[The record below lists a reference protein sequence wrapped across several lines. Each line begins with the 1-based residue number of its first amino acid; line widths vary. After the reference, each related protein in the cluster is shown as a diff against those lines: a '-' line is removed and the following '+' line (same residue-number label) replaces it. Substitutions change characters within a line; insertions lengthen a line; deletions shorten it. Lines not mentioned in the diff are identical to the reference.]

1 MSCRQTPNR
10 YDWKRLFRSCLGQ
23 VLLIM
28 SSLSLWGCFRA
39 SQVSDNIDG
48 VAQSKIRPIE
58 VNADL
63 AARIGQEALDKIG
76 YDQIIRLADKAGF
89 VEQRVNVN
97 VELASNGSVVAA
109 GVARVFSRYAFAA
122 ALTSQADSPLPG
134 PADIAAVGVL
144 VIGLVD
150 AGLLDGHLI
159 KSIGKLIGAAGE
171 ATLPTTV
178 TRDVPDDLSDCR
190 HSSTVQTAHPGQWSP
205 YEVCDRQYEKDRTAC
220 QRVCT
225 AACWASAAERLAYCN
240 RTKGVVGSPSLR
252 T

>member
-10 YDWKRLFRSCLGQ
+10 YDLKRLFRSWLGQ

-28 SSLSLWGCFRA
+28 SLGHWGCFRD
-39 SQVSDNIDG
+39 SQVTDKNYG
-48 VAQSKIRPIE
+48 VSQSKIRPID

-63 AARIGQEALDKIG
+63 AARIGQEALDKFG

-89 VEQRVNVN
+89 VEQKVNVN
-97 VELASNGSVVAA
+97 VELASNGSVVAT

-178 TRDVPDDLSDCR
+178 TRDVPDDRSDCR

-205 YEVCDRQYEKDRTAC
+205 YDACDRQYAEDRTVC
-220 QRVCT
+220 QKVCT

-240 RTKGVVGSPSLR
+240 RTKGVVGFPSLS